1 MTSTVSLRHLRA
13 FITVAELGS
22 VTRAADALYRAQSAI
37 TRSVHELETV
47 IGESLFERKSSGMLL
62 TVFGN
67 TLLFRARRAAQEFE
81 LARDEIY
88 SKIKTPAGAMKTSI
102 LSMLFNE
109 RRLQIFVKLAES
121 HHMPTVANALGIT
134 QPAVSASISDLETSL
149 GATLFQRTPKGMLL
163 TEAGALLLF
172 RAKRAL
178 AELRHAEADISALK
192 GTTQGRVVVG
202 ALPLSRTTILPRAI
216 ASVIAAHPQLRI
228 TTIEGPFDSLA
239 ARLRAGDIDF
249 ILGALRPPEY
259 ANDLHGEPLLEDKMS
274 VIVRRGHPL
283 TQKSKVT
290 LDDLMRAQ
298 WILSGKGTPA
308 RTLFELSMSR
318 KDTPAPTE
326 VVETSDLAI
335 LRGLLLH
342 SDMVTAIS
350 AQQLEYEI
358 HSNALQVLD
367 FDLPRTSRTI
377 GITQREESH
386 PSPGAVVLMDA
397 IREVTAQME
406 RRAAN
411 SGHW

>member
-88 SKIKTPAGAMKTSI
+88 SKVKTPAGSMKTSI

-259 ANDLHGEPLLEDKMS
+259 ANDLHGEPLL
-274 VIVRRGHPL
+274 
-283 TQKSKVT
+283 
-290 LDDLMRAQ
+290 DDMMRAQ
-298 WILSGKGTPA
+298 WILSSKGTPA
-308 RTLFELSMSR
+308 RALFESSMSR
-318 KDTPAPTE
+318 KDMPAPTE

-397 IREVTAQME
+397 IREVATQME

>member
-1 MTSTVSLRHLRA
+1 MRACQNADYPSSCQKQTTLLFHSARIGPSLMTSTVSLRHLRA
-13 FITVAELGS
+13 FISVAELGS

-47 IGESLFERKSSGMLL
+47 IGEPLFERKSSGMLL

-67 TLLFRARRAAQEFE
+67 ALLFRARRAAQEFE

-88 SKIKTPAGAMKTSI
+88 SKLKTPAGSMKTSI

-178 AELRHAEADISALK
+178 AELRHAEADILALK

-290 LDDLMRAQ
+290 LDDMMRAQ
-298 WILSGKGTPA
+298 WILS
-308 RTLFELSMSR
+308 S
-318 KDTPAPTE
+318 
-326 VVETSDLAI
+326 
-335 LRGLLLH
+335 
-342 SDMVTAIS
+342 
-350 AQQLEYEI
+350 
-358 HSNALQVLD
+358 
-367 FDLPRTSRTI
+367 
-377 GITQREESH
+377 
-386 PSPGAVVLMDA
+386 
-397 IREVTAQME
+397 
-406 RRAAN
+406 
-411 SGHW
+411 

>member
-1 MTSTVSLRHLRA
+1 MTATISLRHLRA

-67 TLLFRARRAAQEFE
+67 ALLFRARLAAQEFE

-88 SKIKTPAGAMKTSI
+88 SKLKSPSGVMKTSI

-109 RRLQIFVKLAES
+109 RRLQIFVRLAES

-163 TEAGALLLF
+163 TEPGSLLLF

-178 AELRHAEADISALK
+178 AELRHAEADIAALK
-192 GTTQGRVVVG
+192 GTTEGRVVVG
-202 ALPLSRTTILPRAI
+202 ALPLSRTAILPRAI
-216 ASVIAAHPQLRI
+216 AAVIAAHPQLRI
-228 TTIEGPFDSLA
+228 STIEGPFDSLA
-239 ARLRAGDIDF
+239 ARLRAGDVDF

-259 ANDLHGEPLLEDKMS
+259 ANDLHGEPLLEDEMA

-283 TQKSKVT
+283 TQQKKVT
-290 LDDLMRAQ
+290 VEDLMRSQ
-298 WILSGKGTPA
+298 WILSSKGTPA
-308 RTLFELSMSR
+308 RALFDLSMSR
-318 KDTPAPTE
+318 KDLPAPTE

-335 LRGLLLH
+335 LRGLLLQ
-342 SDMVTAIS
+342 SDMVTALS

-358 HSNALQVLD
+358 QSGALQVLD
-367 FDLPRTSRTI
+367 FDLPRTARTI

-386 PSPGAVVLMDA
+386 PSPGAVVLMEA
-397 IREVTAQME
+397 IRAVTAQMQL
-406 RRAAN
+406 RPLKSA
-411 SGHW
+411 